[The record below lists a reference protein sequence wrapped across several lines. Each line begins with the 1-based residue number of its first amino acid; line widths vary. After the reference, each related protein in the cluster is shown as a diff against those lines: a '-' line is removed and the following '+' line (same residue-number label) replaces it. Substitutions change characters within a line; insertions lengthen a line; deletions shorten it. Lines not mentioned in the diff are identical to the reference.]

1 MEEQKLI
8 EGLKRSD
15 SNAYSELY
23 REYAEKIGGI
33 ARSYLG
39 VDDVEDV
46 VQEVFIKIYKNIKNF
61 RGDSSLSTWVYRI
74 TVNVCKDMLGK
85 KQRRREILTNFGE
98 QEDEDTRNNIREPV
112 DDSMPSDEL
121 MKTLSAEEISKAID
135 SLSKED
141 KLLINLREIEGMSY
155 EQIAEIMDKPVG
167 TIKSRLHYARE
178 RLKNILENK
187 LGIEGEINDEV

>member
-112 DDSMPSDEL
+112 DDLMPSDEL

>member
-1 MEEQKLI
+1 LEEQKLI
-8 EGLKRSD
+8 EGLKRAD
-15 SNAYSELY
+15 SRSYDELY
-23 REYAEKIGGI
+23 REYVEKIGGI

-46 VQEVFIKIYKNIKNF
+46 IQEVFIKVYKNIKKF
-61 RGDSSLSTWVYRI
+61 RGESSLSTWIYRI

-85 KQRRREILTNFGE
+85 KHRRKEILTSFGE
-98 QEDEDTRNNIREPV
+98 EDDDQKNAIKEPV
-112 DDSMPSDEL
+112 EELQPSDEL

-155 EQIAEIMDKPVG
+155 EQISEIMDKPVG
-167 TIKSRLHYARE
+167 TVKSRLHYARE
-178 RLKNILENK
+178 RLKGILEES
-187 LGIEGEINDEV
+187 LGIEGEVNDEV

>member
-8 EGLKRSD
+8 EGLKRGD
-15 SNAYSELY
+15 SRSYDELY
-23 REYAEKIGGI
+23 REYVEKIGGI

-46 VQEVFIKIYKNIKNF
+46 IQEVFIKVYKNIKKF
-61 RGDSSLSTWVYRI
+61 RGESSLSTWIYRI

-85 KQRRREILTNFGE
+85 KHRRKEILTSFGE
-98 QEDEDTRNNIREPV
+98 EDDDEKNTIREPADEV
-112 DDSMPSDEL
+112 QPSNEL
-121 MKTLSAEEISKAID
+121 MRMLSAEEISKAID

-155 EQIAEIMDKPVG
+155 EQISEIMDKPVG
-167 TIKSRLHYARE
+167 TVKSRLHYARE
-178 RLKNILENK
+178 RLKGILEES
-187 LGIEGEINDEV
+187 LGIKGEINDEV

>member
-8 EGLKRSD
+8 EGLKRSE
-15 SNAYSELY
+15 SKAYSELY

-46 VQEVFIKIYKNIKNF
+46 VQEVFIKIYKNIKKF

-98 QEDEDTRNNIREPV
+98 QEDEDTKSNIREPV

-121 MKTLSAEEISKAID
+121 MKTLSAEEIAKAID

-167 TIKSRLHYARE
+167 TVKSRLHYARE
-178 RLKNILENK
+178 RLKNILEDK

>member
-46 VQEVFIKIYKNIKNF
+46 VQEVFIKIYKNIKKF

-98 QEDEDTRNNIREPV
+98 QEDEDTKNNIREPV

-167 TIKSRLHYARE
+167 TVKSRLHYARE
-178 RLKNILENK
+178 RLKNILESK

>member
-15 SNAYSELY
+15 SNAYGELY
-23 REYAEKIGGI
+23 RQYADKIGGI

-46 VQEVFIKIYKNIKNF
+46 VQEVFIKIYKNVKKF

-74 TVNVCKDMLGK
+74 TVNVCKDMLGR
-85 KQRRREILTNFGE
+85 KQRRKEILTNFGE
-98 QEDEDTRNNIREPV
+98 QEDEDSKNNIREPV
-112 DDSMPSDEL
+112 DESMPSDEL
-121 MKTLSAEEISKAID
+121 MKALSAEEISKAID

-167 TIKSRLHYARE
+167 TVKSRLHYARE
-178 RLKNILENK
+178 RLKNILEDK

>member
-8 EGLKRSD
+8 EGLKRAD
-15 SNAYSELY
+15 SRSYDELY
-23 REYAEKIGGI
+23 REYVEKIGGI

-46 VQEVFIKIYKNIKNF
+46 IQEVFIKVYKNIKKF
-61 RGDSSLSTWVYRI
+61 RGESSLSTWIYRI

-85 KQRRREILTNFGE
+85 KHRRKEILTSFGE
-98 QEDEDTRNNIREPV
+98 EDDDQKNAIKEPV
-112 DDSMPSDEL
+112 EELQPSDEL

-155 EQIAEIMDKPVG
+155 EQISEIMDKPVG
-167 TIKSRLHYARE
+167 TVKSRLHYARE
-178 RLKNILENK
+178 RLKGILEES
-187 LGIEGEINDEV
+187 LGIEGEVNDEV

>member
-8 EGLKRSD
+8 EGLKRAD
-15 SNAYSELY
+15 SRFYDELY
-23 REYAEKIGGI
+23 REYVEKIGGI

-46 VQEVFIKIYKNIKNF
+46 IQEVFIKVYKNIKKF
-61 RGDSSLSTWVYRI
+61 RGESSLSTWIYRI

-85 KQRRREILTNFGE
+85 KHRRKEILTSFGE
-98 QEDEDTRNNIREPV
+98 EDDDEKNTIREPA
-112 DDSMPSDEL
+112 DELQPSNEL
-121 MKTLSAEEISKAID
+121 MKMLSAEEISKAID

-155 EQIAEIMDKPVG
+155 EQISEIMDKPVG
-167 TIKSRLHYARE
+167 TVKSRLHYARE
-178 RLKNILENK
+178 RLKGILEES
-187 LGIEGEINDEV
+187 LGIEGEVNDEV

>member
-8 EGLKRSD
+8 ESLKRAD
-15 SNAYSELY
+15 TRAYRELY
-23 REYAEKIGGI
+23 DDYVEKIGGI

-39 VDDVEDV
+39 IDDVEDV
-46 VQEVFIKIYKNIKNF
+46 VQEVFIKVYKNIKKF
-61 RGDSSLSTWVYRI
+61 RGDSSLSTWIYRI

-85 KQRRREILTNFGE
+85 KHRRKEVLTSFGE
-98 QEDEDTRNNIREPV
+98 EEDDEKNKIKEPV
-112 DDSMPSDEL
+112 DDLQPSDEL
-121 MKTLSAEEISKAID
+121 MRDLSAEEILKAID

-141 KLLINLREIEGMSY
+141 RLLINLREIEEMSY

-167 TIKSRLHYARE
+167 TVKSRLHYARE
-178 RLKNILENK
+178 RLKGILEER

>member
-1 MEEQKLI
+1 LEEQKLI

-46 VQEVFIKIYKNIKNF
+46 VQEVFIKIYKNIKKF

>member
-8 EGLKRSD
+8 EGLKRGD
-15 SNAYSELY
+15 SRSYDELY
-23 REYAEKIGGI
+23 REYVEKIGGI

-46 VQEVFIKIYKNIKNF
+46 IQEVFIKVYKNIKKF
-61 RGDSSLSTWVYRI
+61 RGESSLSTWIYRI

-85 KQRRREILTNFGE
+85 KHRRKEILTSFGE
-98 QEDEDTRNNIREPV
+98 EDDDEKNTIREPADEV
-112 DDSMPSDEL
+112 QPSNEL
-121 MKTLSAEEISKAID
+121 MRMLSAEEISKAID

-155 EQIAEIMDKPVG
+155 EQISEIMDKPVG
-167 TIKSRLHYARE
+167 TVKSRLHYARE
-178 RLKNILENK
+178 RLKGILEES
-187 LGIEGEINDEV
+187 LGIKGEVNDEV

>member
-8 EGLKRSD
+8 DGLKRGD
-15 SNAYSELY
+15 SRYYDELY
-23 REYAEKIGGI
+23 REYVEKIGGI

-46 VQEVFIKIYKNIKNF
+46 IQEVFIKVYKNIKKF
-61 RGDSSLSTWVYRI
+61 RGESSLSTWVYRI

-85 KQRRREILTNFGE
+85 KHRRREILTSFGE
-98 QEDEDTRNNIREPV
+98 EDDDEKNTIREPA
-112 DDSMPSDEL
+112 DELQPSDEL
-121 MKTLSAEEISKAID
+121 MKMLSAEEISKAID

-155 EQIAEIMDKPVG
+155 EQISEIMDKPVG
-167 TIKSRLHYARE
+167 TVKSRLHYARE
-178 RLKNILENK
+178 RLKGILEES
-187 LGIEGEINDEV
+187 LGIEGEVNDEV

>member
-46 VQEVFIKIYKNIKNF
+46 VQEVFIKIYKNIKKF